1 MLPGH
6 DLIAQ
11 ECLEVSAIA
20 QARYVS
26 KGNFTTA
33 PYLLAELDSRGGQL
47 LIEKLLS
54 LAIKVRFLDDRMG
67 LLRRFGRDLLT
78 IGRYYND
85 GVLDDDGVTI
95 REALNKLIH
104 HDSIEVHIE
113 EVTAHV
119 VGISSLPAEP
129 AELYKI
135 PLGSYDKQN
144 VLVTVCGRRYGAPW
158 QFDIELFTLINEVLR
173 VLNLSASEASG

>member
-113 EVTAHV
+113 EVTARGYFV
-119 VGISSLPAEP
+119 VAGRAGRAIQNSAWELRQAECT
-129 AELYKI
+129 
-135 PLGSYDKQN
+135 SN
-144 VLVTVCGRRYGAPW
+144 RMW
-158 QFDIELFTLINEVLR
+158 
-173 VLNLSASEASG
+173 EALWRAVAVRHRAFHSH